1 MIPKKWVY
9 LNEKLKEADIK
20 LMMNGVH
27 MPEFLA
33 VALLNRRV
41 GPNNVEDFLKKSV
54 GKIPHPYLLKDMDK
68 AADRIDE
75 ALKKKE
81 KIVVYGDYDV
91 DGITSTAMLYDFLL
105 SEGADVSYYIPSR
118 QDEGYGINIL
128 ALQKIRKSGA
138 SLMITVD
145 CGITASG
152 EVEFAK
158 TLGLDIIIT
167 DHHMCHEK
175 IPKAVAVINP
185 KQQDDTYPFSELA
198 GVGVCFKLVL
208 AMAIKLGK
216 KASDYFGKYVDICAI
231 GTIADVVPLT
241 DENRIIVSAGLK
253 RLKETNRPGLRAL
266 LSMAGLAG
274 KELTASSVSFGIAP
288 RINAAGRVGQVEK
301 GVELL
306 LETNEARA
314 VPIADYLNRE
324 NIARQ
329 QTEKQILE
337 DVTAMILADSNF
349 SKRKVI
355 VLAKEEWHPGVIG
368 IVASRLVE
376 KYYKPTILISIENG
390 VGKGSG
396 RSIEGINLF
405 DALGNIS
412 DILLKFGGHVPLY
425 TFSHQE
431 GHIMAALFSSQ
442 DDFWKNGEPFL
453 FLHLSGGTTEFLKC
467 CYQKDGGFSSEILG
481 GTSDISAGQLIDRVG
496 VKMGLPFPSGRY
508 IEEFSKKAT
517 EPYELPVN
525 VSGNCLSFSGCEAEV
540 FRIIERENIDLANLS
555 KSLLMAVTKALVGVF
570 SCLLEKLFVN
580 HIVIAG
586 GVASCDFV
594 REELAKYLAD
604 CGKQVLFAQREYSSD
619 NAAGIAALA
628 MQRSEDNGR

>member
-412 DILLKFGGHVPLY
+412 DILLKFGGHEMAAGLSIRQEDIPKLY
-425 TFSHQE
+425 EHLEQYVAERLTAENSIPSIWIDEMIEAGQIRPETVKIIESSMAPFGAANPEPVFALMNAKITAIRKMGESEQHVRLQLEKGGLFITAVGFSMGWVADTFSIGDMVDVAFH
-431 GHIMAALFSSQ
+431 MNLN
-442 DDFWKNGEPFL
+442 DYRGEV
-453 FLHLSGGTTEFLKC
+453 SVQAVLK
-467 CYQKDGGFSSEILG
+467 
-481 GTSDISAGQLIDRVG
+481 DI
-496 VKMGLPFPSGRY
+496 K
-508 IEEFSKKAT
+508 T
-517 EPYELPVN
+517 N
-525 VSGNCLSFSGCEAEV
+525 
-540 FRIIERENIDLANLS
+540 
-555 KSLLMAVTKALVGVF
+555 
-570 SCLLEKLFVN
+570 
-580 HIVIAG
+580 
-586 GVASCDFV
+586 
-594 REELAKYLAD
+594 
-604 CGKQVLFAQREYSSD
+604 
-619 NAAGIAALA
+619 
-628 MQRSEDNGR
+628 

>member
-1 MIPKKWVY
+1 MFIGIDTSNY
-9 LNEKLKEADIK
+9 TTSLAAYDGETMTSLKQ
-20 LMMNGVH
+20 
-27 MPEFLA
+27 
-33 VALLNRRV
+33 LLKV
-41 GPNNVEDFLKKSV
+41 PL
-54 GKIPHPYLLKDMDK
+54 GKIGL
-68 AADRIDE
+68 RQ
-75 ALKKKE
+75 
-81 KIVVYGDYDV
+81 
-91 DGITSTAMLYDFLL
+91 
-105 SEGADVSYYIPSR
+105 SECVFCHM
-118 QDEGYGINIL
+118 Q
-128 ALQKIRKSGA
+128 
-138 SLMITVD
+138 
-145 CGITASG
+145 
-152 EVEFAK
+152 
-158 TLGLDIIIT
+158 TLGDMFQKMEGLGRLQNIEAIGVSDCPRR
-167 DHHMCHEK
+167 MEGSYM
-175 IPKAVAVINP
+175 PV
-185 KQQDDTYPFSELA
+185 FMA
-198 GVGVCFKLVL
+198 GVQT
-208 AMAIKLGK
+208 AR
-216 KASDYFGKYVDICAI
+216 S
-231 GTIADVVPLT
+231 
-241 DENRIIVSAGLK
+241 VSATL
-253 RLKETNRPGLRAL
+253 
-266 LSMAGLAG
+266 
-274 KELTASSVSFGIAP
+274 
-288 RINAAGRVGQVEK
+288 
-301 GVELL
+301 
-306 LETNEARA
+306 
-314 VPIADYLNRE
+314 
-324 NIARQ
+324 
-329 QTEKQILE
+329 
-337 DVTAMILADSNF
+337 
-349 SKRKVI
+349 
-355 VLAKEEWHPGVIG
+355 
-368 IVASRLVE
+368 
-376 KYYKPTILISIENG
+376 
-390 VGKGSG
+390 
-396 RSIEGINLF
+396 
-405 DALGNIS
+405 
-412 DILLKFGGHVPLY
+412 HVPLY